1 MIKDKVIS
9 LYIDT
14 IRSAIEAQKEA
25 LVRIDNW
32 DQLRRAQG
40 QIDGLREA
48 LSLLEG
54 VLEEQDT

>member
-14 IRSAIEAQKEA
+14 IRGAIEAQKEA

-32 DQLRRAQG
+32 DQLRRVQG